1 MKNLISRQKILNS
14 AKMAVAAIGAVLAA
28 LALKL
33 DFSVSAGI
41 VAILSIQPTK
51 KETIRT
57 GLSRFYAFVS
67 ALFISFFCYKIFGFS
82 NTAFFVYMGF
92 FIVICQIFGWY
103 SAIAMDSVLISHF
116 ILFGKMGFYEL
127 RNEILL
133 FAIGVG
139 FGVLMNL
146 FLKKNVPYIER
157 LKKEADRQ
165 IKYILHKM
173 SRRILE
179 PWAEPCDGKYFEL
192 LDKAIFEAQNAAM
205 ENYNNQLGKKDV
217 FDGEYISMRKEQ
229 RDVLLE
235 IYKSLIDIKTVPS
248 TAALVSDFFEKVSV
262 EYETKNDVRTLLKE
276 LQEIRASMK
285 EKPLPENRAEFED
298 RAMLFVILKRMEEFL
313 AIKRDF
319 HSRFAEKLAKL

>member
-82 NTAFFVYMGF
+82 NMAFFVYTGL

-165 IKYILHKM
+165 IKYVLHKM
-173 SRRILE
+173 SCRILD

-276 LQEIRASMK
+276 LQEIRTSMK

-319 HSRFAEKLAKL
+319 HSRFAEKLANL